1 MVTFLTSLLKM
12 WPFFL
17 SISLHVTFMLTLQ
30 DYGGRAILILRN
42 PYDAILSTHNFMYA
56 GHHGK
61 APARNYAR
69 PGEYKSHFDYNCIN
83 HLSVKR
89 FFDKFTDSRARPCLC
104 ARSVTYDA
112 WTKHDVY
119 VHDGSEMIIKLIFE
133 DHFVNEMDRE
143 RMHTTVTNDK
153 LPFLFP
159 FQKNREIEFPKAFA

>member
-1 MVTFLTSLLKM
+1 MKNKDCLPINF
-12 WPFFL
+12 WPCYKKCDHIF

-89 FFDKFTDSRARPCLC
+89 FFDKFTDSRPCLC

-112 WTKHDVY
+112 
-119 VHDGSEMIIKLIFE
+119 
-133 DHFVNEMDRE
+133 
-143 RMHTTVTNDK
+143 
-153 LPFLFP
+153 
-159 FQKNREIEFPKAFA
+159 